1 MKQNSGYNLAAL
13 YNKGDEKAFHG
24 LYQQLYPSILVLANN
39 MVSNK
44 QEAQD
49 ICTESFIKL
58 FQTQEKFESIQNI
71 KAFLFT
77 ITRNACINSI
87 KKQARHSLGHKQLLY
102 LAEDKVEIFKNETE
116 AELVEMIYASIEEL
130 PKKCRK
136 IFKMTL
142 LGYSYEEIAEH
153 HNISISTVRNQKAR
167 GLKLLR
173 IALLKEKDISGTLA
187 IISLL
192 ITLFSQKP
200 HN

>member
-1 MKQNSGYNLAAL
+1 MKQNPGYDLVAL
-13 YNKGDEKAFHG
+13 FNKGDESAFHG

-39 MVSNK
+39 MVRNT

-58 FQTQEKFESIQNI
+58 FQTDDKFESIHNL

-87 KKQARHSLGHKQLLY
+87 KKQARHSLGHKQLKY
-102 LAEDKVEIFKNETE
+102 LMEDKEEVFKDEVE
-116 AELVEMIYASIEEL
+116 AELVQMIYASIENL
-130 PKKCRK
+130 PKKCRNV
-136 IFKMTL
+136 FRMTL
-142 LGYSYEEIAEH
+142 LGYSYEEIAAH
-153 HNISISTVRNQKAR
+153 YKVSISTVRNQKAR

-173 IALLKEKDISGTLA
+173 IALLKENDLSGTLA

-192 ITLFSQKP
+192 ITLVSQKT